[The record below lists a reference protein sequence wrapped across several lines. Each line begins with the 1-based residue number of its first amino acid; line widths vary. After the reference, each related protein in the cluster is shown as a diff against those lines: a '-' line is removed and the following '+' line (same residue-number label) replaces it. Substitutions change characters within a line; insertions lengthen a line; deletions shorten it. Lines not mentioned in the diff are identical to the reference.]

1 MSKRRIHE
9 GGFRK
14 NDYKDNGYFYDD
26 SAKKHLTKI
35 CDYIYKI
42 ESRLGDTHTP
52 YYECVGK
59 IMDILS
65 EYGINPS
72 WTVNESITRHKNKQ
86 LYNIIKESVKKVLKE
101 WESDEQPES
110 INIDGKYSFGN
121 LNVIIKGC
129 AWGTPVIEYKANNRY
144 GTTEHG
150 TSQGSKSEKFMM
162 IFNDIYQKTQNK
174 EESIYQTAIQ
184 VFNIKL

>member
-1 MSKRRIHE
+1 MSKRRINE

-14 NDYKDNGYFYDD
+14 DDYKDNGYFHDD

-72 WTVNESITRHKNKQ
+72 WTVNESITRHNNKQ
-86 LYNIIKESVKKVLKE
+86 LHNIIKESVKNILKE
-101 WESDEQPES
+101 RTKNEMGLSDDEVSRNRTTRFANIVDPEYCDSIYDDEQE
-110 INIDGKYSFGN
+110 NYM
-121 LNVIIKGC
+121 
-129 AWGTPVIEYKANNRY
+129 NRMNARRKQHHLA
-144 GTTEHG
+144 TQKH
-150 TSQGSKSEKFMM
+150 KSNME
-162 IFNDIYQKTQNK
+162 NSYDW
-174 EESIYQTAIQ
+174 
-184 VFNIKL
+184 